1 MTRFCQEKRE
11 EKIMLPDTIWFDVA
25 LILFVFAIG
34 NIFFG
39 HFEMHTPKRKRVAKV
54 LFFSALAAGLSAAFG
69 HAAVF
74 ALLGLALVFVVMI
87 HAWYLP
93 RHGINGL
100 TGEPKEKYYA
110 LRGWTHNAD

>member
-1 MTRFCQEKRE
+1 
-11 EKIMLPDTIWFDVA
+11 MLPDTIWFDVA

-39 HFEMHTPKRKRVAKV
+39 HFEERTPRRKRVAKV
-54 LFFSALAAGLSAAFG
+54 LVFSALAAGLSAAFG
-69 HAAVF
+69 HGAVL
-74 ALLGLALVFVVMI
+74 ALLAVATVFVIIV

-100 TGEPKEKYYA
+100 TGEPREKYYA
-110 LRGWTHNAD
+110 LRGWTSHAD

>member
-1 MTRFCQEKRE
+1 
-11 EKIMLPDTIWFDVA
+11 MLPDTIWFDIT

-39 HFEMHTPKRKRVAKV
+39 HFEARTPKRKRVSKV
-54 LFFSALAAGLSAAFG
+54 LFFSVLAAGLSAAFG
-69 HAAVF
+69 HSAVF
-74 ALLGLALVFVVMI
+74 ALLGFTAVIFVVV

-93 RHGINGL
+93 KHGINGL

-110 LRGWTHNAD
+110 LRGWKLDAD

>member
-1 MTRFCQEKRE
+1 M
-11 EKIMLPDTIWFDVA
+11 MPNTIWFDVA
-25 LILFVFAIG
+25 LILFVFAVG

-39 HFEMHTPKRKRVAKV
+39 QFEARTPKRRRLFKV
-54 LFFSALAAGLSAAFG
+54 LFFSVLAALLSTIFG
-69 HAAVF
+69 HGATF
-74 ALLGLALVFVVMI
+74 LLLGVATLFGIIV

-110 LRGWTHNAD
+110 LRGWKLDAD

>member
-1 MTRFCQEKRE
+1 
-11 EKIMLPDTIWFDVA
+11 MLPDTLWFDVA

-39 HFEMHTPKRKRVAKV
+39 HFEVHTPKRKRVAKV
-54 LFFSALAAGLSAAFG
+54 LLFSALAAWLSSAFG
-69 HAAVF
+69 HMAVF
-74 ALLGLALVFVVMI
+74 ALLVIGGVFAVVI

-93 RHGINGL
+93 KHGIDGL

-110 LRGWTHNAD
+110 LRGWKLDAD

>member
-1 MTRFCQEKRE
+1 
-11 EKIMLPDTIWFDVA
+11 MLPDTIWFDVA

-39 HFEMHTPKRKRVAKV
+39 HFEERTPKRRRVIKV
-54 LFFSALAAGLSAAFG
+54 LFFSAVAAGLSAAFG
-69 HAAVF
+69 HGAVIMMLM
-74 ALLGLALVFVVMI
+74 LLAIGIIIV

-100 TGEPKEKYYA
+100 TGEPKEKYYT
-110 LRGWTHNAD
+110 LRGWNTHAD